1 MPRFPSQP
9 KRGVLRSFEE
19 AIVVWGWGGGD
30 SKTQK
35 VGGMEIRHQKKHT
48 HKVFSPKKSC
58 FFLAPRTCT
67 HKTSLFFF
75 VVSGKSSSVQPK
87 KKRSLNFQRCF
98 CGKKYVL
105 LQHHLSLSSLSKE
118 LSSHLWKKVEEEE
131 EEKTSNN
138 DLCLF
143 SFSSCK
149 KRGERKLSEGEEE
162 KQEPNE
168 DITSCSYMSGNK
180 MSQVKSC

>member
-1 MPRFPSQP
+1 M
-9 KRGVLRSFEE
+9 
-19 AIVVWGWGGGD
+19 
-30 SKTQK
+30 
-35 VGGMEIRHQKKHT
+35 
-48 HKVFSPKKSC
+48 
-58 FFLAPRTCT
+58 
-67 HKTSLFFF
+67 
-75 VVSGKSSSVQPK
+75 
-87 KKRSLNFQRCF
+87 
-98 CGKKYVL
+98 L

-180 MSQVKSC
+180 MS